1 VADLPEPTPRARP
14 DRPRDGGS
22 HERRYR
28 ESANDRRSRQTAEAI
43 TALRDLKR
51 EAAERRARKSG
62 S

>member
-1 VADLPEPTPRARP
+1 MADLPERRPAARP
-14 DRPRDGGS
+14 DRPHAAGS

-28 ESANDRRSRQTAEAI
+28 ENATDRRSRQTAEAI